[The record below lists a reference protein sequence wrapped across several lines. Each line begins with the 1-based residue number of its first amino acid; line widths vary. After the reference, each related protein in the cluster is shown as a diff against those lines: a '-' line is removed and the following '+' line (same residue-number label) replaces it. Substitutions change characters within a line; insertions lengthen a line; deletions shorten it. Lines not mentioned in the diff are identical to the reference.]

1 MAIDSEKVAASAAA
15 RMIRSCAV
23 AAATPSTSPST
34 LTSPSWPPR
43 IMSRSERPIPPFCAS
58 GSCRGCASRASSAIG
73 AYLRSCAL
81 AGPGR
86 LGLAAGTTPMHDQ
99 VGVADH
105 EFMLVRDVMQH
116 RHHVIALDVKGRS
129 TLVADQV
136 VVIDAFFGQ
145 LVVGPVPDARLLDE
159 TELFQHLERAI
170 DRRQVESR
178 VLAANLAED
187 VLGAEVLLALAQ
199 RVPDQLA
206 LHRQPVTGRVQRF
219 GRRWSVAHQP
229 IVTGVSTSTTGRSPA
244 VAALSSR

>member
-1 MAIDSEKVAASAAA
+1 M
-15 RMIRSCAV
+15 
-23 AAATPSTSPST
+23 
-34 LTSPSWPPR
+34 
-43 IMSRSERPIPPFCAS
+43 MSRSERPIPRFCAS
-58 GSCRGCASRASSAIG
+58 GSFSGCASRASSAIG

-86 LGLAAGTTPMHDQ
+86 LGLAAGAAPVHHQ

-105 EFMLVRDVMQH
+105 EFVLVRNVMQH
-116 RHHVIALDVKGRS
+116 RDHVIALDVEGRA

-145 LVVGPVPDARLLDE
+145 LVVGAVPDPRLLDE
-159 TELFQHLERAI
+159 TELFQNLERAI
-170 DRRQVESR
+170 DRRQVETR

-206 LHRQPVTGRVQRF
+206 LHRQPVAGRVQGL
-219 GRRWSVAHQP
+219 GRRWPVAHQT
-229 IVTGVSTSTTGRSPA
+229 IVTGGSTSTTGRSPA
-244 VAALSSR
+244 VAALSSRRKKMIQMAAK